1 MYGRSCRECN
11 GRGLLFPPLSGQLNV
26 QAVRT
31 QSAPN
36 QGREGR
42 RMSNSKLQA
51 AIDELERLYGTVKA
65 FKARNGT
72 LPNPDS
78 DAGRAVLILESFAE
92 ELKKLQ
98 IGQLVYVTM

>member
-1 MYGRSCRECN
+1 
-11 GRGLLFPPLSGQLNV
+11 
-26 QAVRT
+26 
-31 QSAPN
+31 
-36 QGREGR
+36 
-42 RMSNSKLQA
+42 MSNSKLQA

-78 DAGRAVLILESFAE
+78 DAGRAVLILESFAD

-98 IGQLVYVTM
+98 IARLVYVEM